1 MKVLGRHHLKAVLL
15 AEIEVFAR
23 IDLTAKSYLHG
34 TFWEK
39 EAFFDGAADWCA
51 VRVRAAEVSAPG
63 VVVRVELDE
72 RDGAETFVDGA
83 EDGEK
88 DGMVSADA
96 GGSSAGGEDVV

>member
-1 MKVLGRHHLKAVLL
+1 MKVFGRHHLKAVLL

-23 IDLTAKSYLHG
+23 IDLPAKSHLHRALR
-34 TFWEK
+34 EQ

-72 RDGAETFVDGA
+72 RDWAEAFVNGA
-83 EDGEK
+83 EDGKK
-88 DGMVSADA
+88 DGMISADA